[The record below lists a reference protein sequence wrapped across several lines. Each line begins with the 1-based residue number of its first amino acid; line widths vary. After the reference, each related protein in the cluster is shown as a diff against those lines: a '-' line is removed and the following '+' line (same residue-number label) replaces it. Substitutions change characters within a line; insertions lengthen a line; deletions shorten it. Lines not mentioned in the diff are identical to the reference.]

1 MHLFLCL
8 VVAAVRR
15 VLVDLVVHV
24 FLVGLAVLFHDQVDL
39 VDHVY
44 LVALAVLFHDQVD
57 LVVHLFLLE
66 DLVVLSHDLEALVHL
81 VPYPAVLFHLVLVV
95 RGQVVLVLLGV
106 HVQEVLFHLVL
117 VVHVQEVLVLLV
129 VHVQA
134 VLFHHELVDLFHV
147 QVDLSQVDLLEH
159 LFLLVAVHLFLLA
172 VHGQV
177 VLVLL
182 VVHVQAVLFHH
193 ELVDLYLFHVRVDL
207 FHLLFLLVVG
217 PLAAL
222 LSVAALL
229 VVLLLVAGP
238 LAALLSVAAPLVVLL
253 SVVDHDLVVRVLCRL
268 CLLDPDWVGLCLYRH
283 LCLCLVLG
291 AHVL

>member
-1 MHLFLCL
+1 MDAFQVHLFLCL

-44 LVALAVLFHDQVD
+44 LVALVVLFHVP
-57 LVVHLFLLE
+57 VVHLFLLE

-134 VLFHHELVDLFHV
+134 VLFHHELVDL
-147 QVDLSQVDLLEH
+147 
-159 LFLLVAVHLFLLA
+159 
-172 VHGQV
+172 
-177 VLVLL
+177 
-182 VVHVQAVLFHH
+182 
-193 ELVDLYLFHVRVDL
+193 YLFHVRVDL

-229 VVLLLVAGP
+229 VVLLL
-238 LAALLSVAAPLVVLL
+238 
-253 SVVDHDLVVRVLCRL
+253 VVDHDLVVRVLCRL

>member
-1 MHLFLCL
+1 MLTFQTSLLNQVDAFQVHLYLCL

-44 LVALAVLFHDQVD
+44 LVALVVLFHVP
-57 LVVHLFLLE
+57 VVHLFLLE

-117 VVHVQEVLVLLV
+117 VVHDQEVLVLLV
-129 VHVQA
+129 GHVQA
-134 VLFHHELVDLFHV
+134 VLFHHELVALFHV

-207 FHLLFLLVVG
+207 FHLLFLLVG
-217 PLAAL
+217 DPLADL

-253 SVVDHDLVVRVLCRL
+253 SL
-268 CLLDPDWVGLCLYRH
+268 
-283 LCLCLVLG
+283 
-291 AHVL
+291 